1 MPYVRARDGARIFYR
16 VRGPI
21 DGEQLVLIMGLGWD
35 MTGWQLLIPRLNRYR
50 VLRLDN
56 RGTGRSDKPD
66 RPYSIRQMAGDVIR
80 CMNDAGFDSAQV
92 YGASL
97 GSMIAQELALSY
109 PARVRALVLGCP
121 SPGVLMI
128 PGSPGIVR
136 VMLASRGLEPE
147 EAFRRVAPYLYAASL
162 VERPEAIEEVFQRRM
177 ASNVSPIGFRR
188 QLEAVLRW
196 SSLVRLGQISMPTL
210 VIHGDSDRLLRP
222 ANGRLIA
229 RLIPGARLVLLKGA
243 GHVYG
248 TDRPQEHLDA
258 LLGWLEEHSLPKNL
272 AAAG

>member
-1 MPYVRARDGARIFYR
+1 MPYVRARDHARIFYR

-21 DGEQLVLIMGLGWD
+21 DGEQLVLVMGLGWD

-188 QLEAVLRW
+188 QLEAVFRW
-196 SSLVRLGQISMPTL
+196 SSLSRLSQISVPTL
-210 VIHGDSDRLLRP
+210 VIHGDSDRLIP
-222 ANGRLIA
+222 PTNGRLIA
-229 RLIPGARLVLLKGA
+229 RLVRGARLVLLKGA

-248 TDRPQEHLDA
+248 TDRPVEHLEA
-258 LLGWLEEHSLPKNL
+258 LLGWLEEHSLSSKL